1 MASTDSLNL
10 RSLLKRGTTLNVT
23 TDTPVAVRFRYVG
36 TGTVTSVTVTTGTNI
51 VFISSDGGTDT
62 YAFATYTTVGSLVD
76 AINKDGVFEGIVLD
90 TLRASP
96 TATQFVDGAITAGTY
111 HGTTVWDMKVD
122 TSAALYMAVR
132 FTGSRG
138 FNEIVG
144 KRRVHLQELKYA
156 VNMGTAAADS
166 VQIWEVGSDG
176 VTETK
181 IYSELSVDT
190 TATTISWA
198 SGLGYITSEEGG
210 SLVCKVLD
218 AATLADANTN
228 YVRVTGIIE

>member
-10 RSLLKRGTTLNVT
+10 RSLLKKGITLNVV

-36 TGTVTSVTVTTGTNI
+36 TGTVTSVTVTTATNI
-51 VFISSDGGTDT
+51 VFVTSDGGTDT
-62 YAFATYTTVGSLVD
+62 YAFATYTTVGALVD
-76 AINKDGVFEGIVLD
+76 AINADGIFEGIVLD
-90 TLRASP
+90 TLRASA
-96 TATQFVDGAITAGTY
+96 TASQFVDGAITAGTY
-111 HGTTVWDMKVD
+111 HGVRVWDMLVD

-132 FTGSRG
+132 LTGSRG

-166 VQIWEVGSDG
+166 VQIWEIGGDG

-181 IYSELSVDT
+181 VYSELSVDT
-190 TATTISWA
+190 TATTINWA
-198 SGLGYITSEEGG
+198 AGFGYISSEDGG
-210 SLVCKVLD
+210 AFVCKVKD

-228 YVRVTGIIE
+228 YVRIAGLIE